1 MINQTVKALHLLQ
14 ETDQDASVILVQNS
28 QIVKIFG
35 HITSY
40 TKTKD
45 QRALFGMILK
55 TGRSFVDQF
64 AKHSIP
70 FFTNVFRSHK
80 NEIVDILKDFQKST
94 RALQVRCIRER
105 GWVWME
111 RWFMLM
117 MTCVLR
123 RLFVHM
129 SRWSRMY
136 NYRRMCRRW
145 RGHWRSL
152 SSKSRCYWQRIMRHP
167 TPFSWVHW
175 STEIFEA
182 RKYNHRYIG
191 WV

>member
-70 FFTNVFRSHK
+70 FFTNVFRFHK

-105 GWVWME
+105 G
-111 RWFMLM
+111 
-117 MTCVLR
+117 
-123 RLFVHM
+123 
-129 SRWSRMY
+129 
-136 NYRRMCRRW
+136 
-145 RGHWRSL
+145 
-152 SSKSRCYWQRIMRHP
+152 
-167 TPFSWVHW
+167 
-175 STEIFEA
+175 
-182 RKYNHRYIG
+182 
-191 WV
+191 